1 MSTKAEVLRSVPLFQ
16 GMTDRSIETIASL
29 AEETRFESGS
39 TLVREGEPGDQ
50 FLIIRDGSAVVDQG
64 GHAIRELGSGDF
76 LGEISLIDGRPRS
89 ATVTATAPQRVES
102 FITTCEW
109 AYAENPRPPYSFG
122 MIIPRKPLSLMYCHT
137 CGGRSL

>member
-16 GMTDRSIETIASL
+16 GMTDRSVETIASL

-89 ATVTATAPQRVES
+89 ATVTATAPIDALAIDRAGFTRLMDDFPSVRHDLLNALTQRVRATIDDPE
-102 FITTCEW
+102 TC
-109 AYAENPRPPYSFG
+109 
-122 MIIPRKPLSLMYCHT
+122 
-137 CGGRSL
+137 